1 MRERIRWIGLMLFFL
16 GGLPGRDSMR
26 MCTFLHSPCG
36 RYLANAVALRLANR
50 CGRVPNAAGR
60 SSREDLTAV
69 EDLLANRLSA
79 VLR

>member
-1 MRERIRWIGLMLFFL
+1 
-16 GGLPGRDSMR
+16 MR
-26 MCTFLHSPCG
+26 MCTFLYSPCG
-36 RYLANAVALRLANR
+36 RYLAIAVALRLANR

-69 EDLLANRLSA
+69 EDLLANRFTA

>member
-16 GGLPGRDSMR
+16 GGLPGRESIR
-26 MCTFLHSPCG
+26 VYTYLHSPCG
-36 RYLANAVALRLANR
+36 RFLAIAVALRLANR
-50 CGRVPNAAGR
+50 CGRVPNAAR
-60 SSREDLTAV
+60 RASREDLTAV